1 MDEEIR
7 NAYQKYAQQ
16 LLHRALEYLKQLEE
30 EKDRLSGEKA
40 EELLYEAMMC
50 GDREERRDAAYCLG
64 TLYRDFFP
72 SPPDRKRAL
81 YFFYQSYLWGG
92 GENPNRSLTAS
103 ARNTRFTFQ
112 KVNCGCGRQTTHWET
127 SDSASR
133 VRTPGSRIFPV

>member
-50 GDREERRDAAYCLG
+50 GGREERRDAAYCLG

-72 SPPDRKRAL
+72 GPPDRKRAL

-92 GENPNRSLTAS
+92 G
-103 ARNTRFTFQ
+103 
-112 KVNCGCGRQTTHWET
+112 KIQTG
-127 SDSASR
+127 
-133 VRTPGSRIFPV
+133 V

>member
-81 YFFYQSYLWGG
+81 YFFSQSYLWGG
-92 GENPNRSLTAS
+92 VKSKQEFDRLREKYKIHISESELRMWKTD
-103 ARNTRFTFQ
+103 NTLG
-112 KVNCGCGRQTTHWET
+112 N
-127 SDSASR
+127 
-133 VRTPGSRIFPV
+133 VR

>member
-81 YFFYQSYLWGG
+81 YFFYQSYLWGRLSENYFRQHLKAYGIG
-92 GENPNRSLTAS
+92 GDCPKTKMNVH
-103 ARNTRFTFQ
+103 RN
-112 KVNCGCGRQTTHWET
+112 
-127 SDSASR
+127 
-133 VRTPGSRIFPV
+133 